1 MPSLSG
7 SWLLRKIS
15 LSPIAIRRLSNF
27 KANRRGYISFWIF
40 LVLFTISLFAELI
53 ANDKPIIISYDSKI
67 YFPIIETYSETKFGG
82 DFEVKSTSNPKKL
95 VKEWAGKIIHLTMF
109 GISIDDEIIN
119 IKENN
124 EDILFIV
131 GAEKVPPWVFELS
144 DYNIAIGNSEGMISN
159 KNVSA

>member
-27 KANRRGYISFWIF
+27 KANRRGYISFCIF

-67 YFPIIETYSETKFGG
+67 YFPIIDYF
-82 DFEVKSTSNPKKL
+82 KKL
-95 VKEWAGKIIHLTMF
+95 TA
-109 GISIDDEIIN
+109 SI
-119 IKENN
+119 
-124 EDILFIV
+124 
-131 GAEKVPPWVFELS
+131 
-144 DYNIAIGNSEGMISN
+144 N
-159 KNVSA
+159 KRTGRFLIFK

>member
-53 ANDKPIIISYDSKI
+53 ANDKPIIISYDLS
-67 YFPIIETYSETKFGG
+67 
-82 DFEVKSTSNPKKL
+82 L
-95 VKEWAGKIIHLTMF
+95 IH
-109 GISIDDEIIN
+109 I
-119 IKENN
+119 
-124 EDILFIV
+124 
-131 GAEKVPPWVFELS
+131 
-144 DYNIAIGNSEGMISN
+144 
-159 KNVSA
+159 